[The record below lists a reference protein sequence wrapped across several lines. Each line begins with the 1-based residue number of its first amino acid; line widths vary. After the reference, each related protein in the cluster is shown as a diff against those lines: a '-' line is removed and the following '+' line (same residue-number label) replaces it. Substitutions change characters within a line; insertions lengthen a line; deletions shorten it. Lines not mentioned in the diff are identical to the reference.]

1 MNALNRFFKLE
12 EHNTTVSTEIV
23 AGITTFLA
31 MSYIVFVN
39 PSILAL
45 SGMPSQAVFLATLF
59 ASAISTLFIGLFAN
73 VPYALAPGM
82 GLNAFFTY
90 TVVFA
95 LGFTWQEALSMVF
108 ICGII
113 NVLITVTKV
122 RKMLI
127 LAIPEFLQ
135 HAISA
140 GIGVFIGYLGI
151 KNAGLLQFT
160 SDASNIVSV
169 NGQAGGTEIN
179 GVVESVVTSGGI
191 LPELVDLTQPT
202 VLVVII
208 GLFITIAL
216 MILNVQGA
224 ILIGI
229 IATTLLAMVF
239 GLVDLSTIDFSE
251 NTLADAFVEFKDT
264 FLVIFTS
271 AGLPSLF
278 SDLSKLPVVIMTIF
292 AFSLA
297 DVFDTIGTFIGTG
310 RRTGIFTDKDIQEL
324 EDSTGITSKMDR
336 ALFADSIGTVFG
348 AMFGTS
354 NTTTFVESAA
364 GIGAGGRTGLTS
376 VSTAICF
383 ILAAF
388 LAPVI
393 SIVPTA
399 ATAPALIIVG
409 ILMVSSFAD
418 IEWSDFSVAVPAF
431 FTSVFMGLAY
441 SISNGI
447 AAGFI
452 TYGLVKIVKGEAKD
466 VHPILWISMG
476 LFILNFI
483 VMASF

>member
-12 EHNTTVSTEIV
+12 EHNTTFSTEIV

-108 ICGII
+108 ICGLI

-160 SDASNIVSV
+160 SDVTNIVSV
-169 NGQAGGTEIN
+169 NGQPGGSEIN

-202 VLVVII
+202 VLIVVF

-229 IATTLLAMVF
+229 IATTLLSMVF
-239 GLVDLSTIDFSE
+239 GLVDLSTIDFSQ
-251 NTLADAFVEFKDT
+251 NTLGAAFVEFKET

-278 SDLSKLPVVIMTIF
+278 SDITKLPVVIMTIF

-310 RRTGIFTDKDIQEL
+310 RRTGIFTDKDIKEL

-336 ALFADSIGTVFG
+336 ALFADSVGTVFG
-348 AMFGTS
+348 AIFGTS

-376 VSTAICF
+376 VATAICF

-393 SIVPTA
+393 SIVPAA

>member
-12 EHNTTVSTEIV
+12 QHNTTVSTEII

-108 ICGII
+108 ICGLI

-160 SDASNIVSV
+160 SDITNITSV
-169 NGQAGGTEIN
+169 NGQPAGTEIN

-191 LPELVDLTQPT
+191 LPELVDLTQPA
-202 VLVVII
+202 VLIVII

-229 IATTLLAMVF
+229 IATTLLSMVF
-239 GLVDLSTIDFSE
+239 GLVDLSTIDFSQ
-251 NTLADAFVEFKDT
+251 NTLGSAFAEFKET

-278 SDLSKLPVVIMTIF
+278 SDLTKIPVVIMTIF

-376 VSTAICF
+376 VATAICF
-383 ILAAF
+383 ILATF
-388 LAPVI
+388 LAPLI
-393 SIVPTA
+393 SIVPAA

-418 IEWSDFSVAVPAF
+418 IKWSDFSIAVPAF

-483 VMASF
+483 VMATF